1 VKSRPAALLL
11 VLAIAFQA
19 SALPLYRAGG
29 LAPDFPFLALC
40 YLGLFAPLGKLLVH
54 AALCGTAIDL
64 LSLDPLGTRL
74 AGYLPALWLLNL
86 ARRSFVA
93 ESAILRAALTWL
105 ACLAAGLLAGG
116 WLALREGRWL
126 GTWFELRSASYTALI
141 GVGVHAAL
149 DLYRARLG
157 WARDRFFVT

>member
-1 VKSRPAALLL
+1 MKTRPAVVLLALA
-11 VLAIAFQA
+11 VAFQGA
-19 SALPLYRAGG
+19 ALPLYRAGG
-29 LAPDFPFLALC
+29 LAPDFPFLALS
-40 YLGLFAPLGKLLVH
+40 YLGLFAAPGKLLFH

-86 ARRSFVA
+86 ARRSFIV

-105 ACLAAGLLAGG
+105 ACLTAGLLSGG

-126 GTWFELRSASYTALI
+126 GIWFELRSASYTALI

-149 DLYRARLG
+149 DHYRARLG
-157 WARDRFFVT
+157 WARDRFFLT

>member
-1 VKSRPAALLL
+1 MKTRPAGVLL
-11 VLAIAFQA
+11 VLAIAFQGL
-19 SALPLYRAGG
+19 ALPLYRAGG

-40 YLGLFAPLGKLLVH
+40 YLGLFAPPGKLLLH
-54 AALCGTAIDL
+54 AAVCASAIDIA
-64 LSLDPLGTRL
+64 SLDPLGTRL

-86 ARRSFVA
+86 ARRSFIA
-93 ESAILRAALTWL
+93 ESAFLRAALTL
-105 ACLAAGLLAGG
+105 VACLAAGVLSGA

-126 GTWFELRSASYTALI
+126 GMWFELRSASYTALI

-149 DLYRARLG
+149 DHYRARLG